1 MLKLDSDMK
10 KFGIC
15 HLSVAPLRLEP
26 SDRSEIISQI
36 LFGEAFEIIEE
47 QVKWTKIRCLW
58 DDYEAFIDVKQYKLV
73 DERTAN
79 HTLKSKLLLSPVSQI
94 EHQNS
99 HQYISIGSNID
110 PFLNSIY
117 DFKLSKSEVFTV
129 SSDKKIDVEQLAI
142 KWLKSPY
149 LWGGRSIFGL
159 DCSGYVQVVF
169 KFYGH
174 ALPRDAYQQAE
185 LGEAINFIQEA
196 KPGDLAFFDNDEG
209 KIIHVGIV
217 LSDQRII
224 HASGEV
230 RIDKLD
236 HQGIFNEEIQR
247 YTHHLRIIKRL
258 KL

>member
-1 MLKLDSDMK
+1 MR
-10 KFGIC
+10 KFGVC
-15 HLSVAPLRLEP
+15 HLSVAPLRAEP

-36 LFGEAFEIIEE
+36 LFGEAFEILEE
-47 QVKWTKIRCLW
+47 QVKWTKIRCIW
-58 DDYEAFIDVKQYKLV
+58 DDYEAYIDVKQYKLV

-79 HTLKSKLLLSPVSQI
+79 HTLKSKLLLSPIAQI
-94 EHQNS
+94 EHQKTLQ
-99 HQYISIGSNID
+99 HISIASNID
-110 PFLNSIY
+110 PFLNDVY
-117 DFKLSKSEVFTV
+117 DFKLLKSDVFSV
-129 SSDKKIDVEQLAI
+129 QNDNKLNVEELTI
-142 KWLKSPY
+142 KWLGTPY

-169 KFYGH
+169 KFFGH

-185 LGEAINFIQEA
+185 LGDTINFIQEA
-196 KPGDLAFFDNDEG
+196 QAGDLAFFDNDEG

-217 LSDQRII
+217 LSEQRII

-236 HQGIFNEEIQR
+236 HQGIFNEDIQR